1 MKAMILAAGMGTRLR
16 PLTDRIPKALVE
28 VEGIPMLERVILRL
42 REQGFDRLVVNIHHL
57 GDQIVGFL
65 SARDYGIEIEISD
78 EREELL
84 NTGGG
89 IVKAMPLLFKDD
101 REPVLIHNV
110 DILSNADLGEV
121 MGEESILLVSG
132 RKSNRRLLFDED
144 MTLRGWHN
152 ETTGEFRP
160 ESVKEM
166 DGLSAY
172 AFSGIYSLTYESIEE
187 MKKLRGEEAFPVMDY
202 FLDSRREVGLKG
214 YFDSNLHLIDIGKP
228 ATLSQASDFIN

>member
-1 MKAMILAAGMGTRLR
+1 MKAMILAAGLGTRLR

-214 YFDSNLHLIDIGKP
+214 HFDSNLRLIDIGKP

>member
-1 MKAMILAAGMGTRLR
+1 MILAAGLGTRLR

-57 GDQIVGFL
+57 GDQIDGFL

-144 MTLRGWHN
+144 MTLRGWNN

-166 DGLSAY
+166 DGLSAC
-172 AFSGIYSLTYESIEE
+172 AFSGIYSLTYESMEE

-214 YFDSNLHLIDIGKP
+214 YFDSNLRLIDIGKP